1 MSASPCFQC
10 FKAVF
15 FLHFYP
21 SHVSKVSR
29 KERKC
34 YFLSAICSVN
44 SLFCSTTTLPSALTE
59 ALRNKSYSCYCT
71 FFSSHNAPCNSK
83 TVFVRLCALIISG
96 SRIWCLGC
104 RISLPPH
111 LPAVLIW
118 YFSFLYISVVNCDPL
133 SASRCVSRLR
143 PHTGYSGSTTG

>member
-21 SHVSKVSR
+21 PHVSKVSR

-44 SLFCSTTTLPSALTE
+44 SLFRSATTLPSALTE

-83 TVFVRLCALIISG
+83 TVFVRLCAL
-96 SRIWCLGC
+96 L
-104 RISLPPH
+104 
-111 LPAVLIW
+111 V
-118 YFSFLYISVVNCDPL
+118 
-133 SASRCVSRLR
+133 CVSKDLVLQLLATRKYFLGTSYIIIIIMR
-143 PHTGYSGSTTG
+143 IPIKTPRRSLW

>member
-1 MSASPCFQC
+1 MPASPCFQC

-21 SHVSKVSR
+21 PHVSKVSR

-83 TVFVRLCALIISG
+83 LFSSAYVPCIIAYRRIMSVRKYDAVTNPFHHRTSSANQNISSS
-96 SRIWCLGC
+96 SRYVSQS
-104 RISLPPH
+104 RPPRRSL
-111 LPAVLIW
+111 W
-118 YFSFLYISVVNCDPL
+118 
-133 SASRCVSRLR
+133 
-143 PHTGYSGSTTG
+143 

>member
-21 SHVSKVSR
+21 PHVSKVSR

-44 SLFCSTTTLPSALTE
+44 SLFCSATTLSSAFTEAPFTTHIHATIRFSVDTTLPATV
-59 ALRNKSYSCYCT
+59 
-71 FFSSHNAPCNSK
+71 K
-83 TVFVRLCALIISG
+83 TVFVRLRALYYCLSRNYIRQKIRCRGTSCII
-96 SRIWCLGC
+96 C
-104 RISLPPH
+104 
-111 LPAVLIW
+111 VL
-118 YFSFLYISVVNCDPL
+118 NL
-133 SASRCVSRLR
+133 STQLLA
-143 PHTGYSGSTTG
+143 T

>member
-21 SHVSKVSR
+21 PHVSKVSR

-34 YFLSAICSVN
+34 YFLSTICSVN
-44 SLFCSTTTLPSALTE
+44 SLFCSTTTLSSALTE
-59 ALRNKSYSCYCT
+59 APFTTQTNVTIR
-71 FFSSHNAPCNSK
+71 FSVDTTLPA
-83 TVFVRLCALIISG
+83 TVNCFRPFTCLILLAVREYI
-96 SRIWCLGC
+96 LGYG
-104 RISLPPH
+104 ILPPPY

-133 SASRCVSRLR
+133 SSRYVRQSR
-143 PHTGYSGSTTG
+143 PHVGRFGSTIG

>member
-83 TVFVRLCALIISG
+83 TVFVRLCALYYCLSENYVCQKMRCRWYNPFHQRTSYKIPRNHLTSSP
-96 SRIWCLGC
+96 SRY
-104 RISLPPH
+104 
-111 LPAVLIW
+111 V
-118 YFSFLYISVVNCDPL
+118 Y
-133 SASRCVSRLR
+133 RLR
-143 PHTGYSGSTTG
+143 PHVGR